1 MIMMVIIR
9 IFMISGGILVLWIMM
24 MILMRKELKDP
35 WELLKR
41 KKLFQN
47 DDNTCAVARIHF
59 HLKLHLTSDQCH
71 WHWRW
76 KGQFHWYLPDS
87 GRDRLWLDI
96 QSRWSSSLAWL
107 YRRNPLPPEEKVDQK
122 KRRKKWWMILQHFHR
137 FTHRRIRRGRQF
149 FSCESSPELIFSQ
162 NLYVQY
168 CHASRWQW
176 LWWL

>member
-1 MIMMVIIR
+1 MDHDDDTDEETAERPLGII
-9 IFMISGGILVLWIMM
+9 
-24 MILMRKELKDP
+24 E
-35 WELLKR
+35 EE
-41 KKLFQN
+41 KKFFQN

-122 KRRKKWWMILQHFHR
+122 KRRKKWRMILQHFHR

-168 CHASRWQW
+168 CHAW
-176 LWWL
+176 L

>member
-1 MIMMVIIR
+1 MALVCWFLINGDGE
-9 IFMISGGILVLWIMM
+9 GGEGVGMLHRVWLLVAFKIYMLGREVWWLW
-24 MILMRKELKDP
+24 
-35 WELLKR
+35 WWLLGLRYLWYLVGCWYYGSWWWYWWGNSWKI
-41 KKLFQN
+41 FQN

-122 KRRKKWWMILQHFHR
+122 KRRKMTDD
-137 FTHRRIRRGRQF
+137 FTA
-149 FSCESSPELIFSQ
+149 FS
-162 NLYVQY
+162 
-168 CHASRWQW
+168 
-176 LWWL
+176 

>member
-1 MIMMVIIR
+1 MVTGRGARVLVCCTEYDYWWCLRYICWAEKYDDYDGIMM
-9 IFMISGGILVLWIMM
+9 IFMIWWDVGNGIMDHDDDTDEETAERPLGI
-24 MILMRKELKDP
+24 IEEEKR
-35 WELLKR
+35 LL
-41 KKLFQN
+41 QN
-47 DDNTCAVARIHF
+47 DENTCAVARIHF

-122 KRRKKWWMILQHFHR
+122 KEEKNDGWFY
-137 FTHRRIRRGRQF
+137 
-149 FSCESSPELIFSQ
+149 SIFIDS
-162 NLYVQY
+162 LTGE
-168 CHASRWQW
+168 
-176 LWWL
+176 